1 MDKSSSLEVNNN
13 NNKSKESNDNH
24 EVNHILIYS
33 SDEKVPDPSISLD
46 QVDMGSSEMTK
57 IGQNN
62 LQAEKVMDCAVCET
76 RISVDFGQVSING
89 DFFCVQCITH
99 ANNVF

>member
-1 MDKSSSLEVNNN
+1 MPGLLFLGGDFEPSEQ
-13 NNKSKESNDNH
+13 DD
-24 EVNHILIYS
+24 IGS
-33 SDEKVPDPSISLD
+33 SDIIKNDLE
-46 QVDMGSSEMTK
+46 
-57 IGQNN
+57 N
-62 LQAEKVMDCAVCET
+62 VMDCAVCET